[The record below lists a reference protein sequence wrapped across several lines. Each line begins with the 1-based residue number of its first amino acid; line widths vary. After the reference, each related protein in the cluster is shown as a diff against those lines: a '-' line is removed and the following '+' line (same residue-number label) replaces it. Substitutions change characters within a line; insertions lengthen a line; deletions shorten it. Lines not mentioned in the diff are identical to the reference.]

1 MGRKPAGILRVGLP
15 DHGPELR
22 LFDAGVGVDR
32 LPGQPELSGPGSAG
46 AADAGLWRV
55 DLGDCRRCGESG
67 EPRRRQS
74 GRDRPQR
81 LRLAFVPLSL
91 YQRLA
96 LASAEAGYARPGVMP
111 GAAYVGT
118 LGVLGLVTLVALH
131 GYTPTFF
138 VQGTGGTPVRQFV
151 LGSAIAM
158 FLFTAGLLS
167 GASRR
172 PLSAFLYWYTLALG
186 LIAVGLLGIM
196 IESVLR
202 ELAELD
208 GSCGSVPQRRVYAHC
223 GDCLRARVRCLAYS
237 ALETALRESEEKYRD
252 LVQNA
257 NSIII
262 RWDMDG
268 NFTFFNEFADKFF
281 GFSQSE
287 IIGKNVMGTIV
298 PHTDTAGRDLAAM
311 IEDIKRHPDRYGTNV
326 NENVRKNGDR
336 VWISWSNRAIH
347 DERGNMI
354 GVLAV
359 GNDITAQRRAEE
371 GLARLA
377 AIVESFDDA
386 ILSKDL
392 NGIIQTWN
400 AGAERLFGYRAEEV
414 IGQPITLLLPPERI
428 QEEEQILDRL
438 LGGQRVEHLETVRVA
453 KNGGRIDVSVTVSP
467 LKGEDGRIIGAAKI
481 IHDITDRK
489 RAEEALTRERKLF
502 RTLIDNLPDCVY
514 VKDTQSRFLAAN
526 LASGAVDGRCD
537 GQRCPG
543 KVRCRLLPAGKCG
556 RVSCRRGG
564 TVAIR
569 ATVG

>member
-1 MGRKPAGILRVGLP
+1 MALNFVFSTLASGLIVYLVSRSFLARGEP
-15 DHGPELR
+15 GL
-22 LFDAGVGVDR
+22 LMLGCGVLTWGTAGVVAKAVSQGDANLDVTVHNVCVW
-32 LPGQPELSGPGSAG
+32 LSSLFHFTG
-46 AADAGLWRV
+46 ALLLLR
-55 DLGDCRRCGESG
+55 
-67 EPRRRQS
+67 PRR
-74 GRDRPQR
+74 
-81 LRLAFVPLSL
+81 AVH
-91 YQRLA
+91 
-96 LASAEAGYARPGVMP
+96 ARELCL

-118 LGVLGLVTLVALH
+118 LGVLGLVALVALH

-196 IESVLR
+196 IESVRASLPSWTGLAAQYLSGVYMLIAAIASVR
-202 ELAELD
+202 ESGAW
-208 GSCGSVPQRRVYAHC
+208 HI
-223 GDCLRARVRCLAYS
+223 

-268 NFTFFNEFADKFF
+268 NFTFFNEFAEKFF

-326 NENVRKNGDR
+326 NENVRKNGER
-336 VWISWSNRAIH
+336 VWISWSNSAIR

-377 AIVESFDDA
+377 AIVESSDDA

-489 RAEEALTRERKLF
+489 RAEEALAPGAQLP

-526 LASGAVDGRCD
+526 LASARLIGACD

-556 RVSCRRGG
+556 RVWCRRGG